1 MTGPTGPI
9 GSTATAAVA
18 ASASASPT
26 AHSSASTE
34 EKLTWLMQGMLARTP
49 GARHALVLSRDGL
62 KLCRT
67 PELSVDQ
74 ADQLAAI
81 AAGIQSLSHGASM
94 EFGDGTGGVRSAMAE
109 FYGGVLFIVEA
120 GEGAHLALVT
130 AEEADPGLVG
140 HNMAELV
147 EQLGEHLSSQ
157 PRTSLSSQPHTSL
170 SAQPRTS

>member
-1 MTGPTGPI
+1 MTGPTGPT

-18 ASASASPT
+18 ASASAST
-26 AHSSASTE
+26 TSYSSASASASTE

-157 PRTSLSSQPHTSL
+157 PRTSLS
-170 SAQPRTS
+170 AQPRTS